1 MCTDCK
7 RRPQD
12 MTTVGPELCEVC
24 LEYADHEIMHM
35 DHEDPHAPDVAWTT
49 ADRCMICTPELDI
62 RYADVTKPEPKPAT
76 AHVSTGRQNTSHI
89 NHGHPLTPKAR
100 AACRK
105 ANQG

>member
-35 DHEDPHAPDVAWTT
+35 DHDDPHTPDVAWTT
-49 ADRCMICTPELDI
+49 ADKCMICTPELDT
-62 RYADVTKPEPKPAT
+62 RYADVNHGDAAKAT
-76 AHVSTGRQNTSHI
+76 ARTYVRQNTSHI
-89 NHGHPLTPKAR
+89 NHGHALTPKAR

-105 ANQG
+105 ANQA